1 MKKYTAKD
9 KVLAYIAAEYIAKW
23 FGACFGADSIV
34 GCNDINQVLA
44 VFYKLWYLL
53 CSKVNWS
60 STFYITN
67 YNTNNRRNAGMTH
80 LLKSS
85 VFEDMLK
92 SITPSFIDE
101 YSEVINKITEDMG
114 TEPAFYRTVNKV
126 LVIELYDNLSA
137 YRLFELDGNI
147 YRVVADEI
155 ETPISRESLMQ
166 LTTWGTYKS
175 YSEVLES
182 EKEQILNDLKDMGV
196 EDHYYDDS
204 AFYYLDLYNKYLEE
218 ERYCCE

>member
-9 KVLAYIAAEYIAKW
+9 KVLAYIASQYIANLYCKA
-23 FGACFGADSIV
+23 FREDSLI
-34 GCNDINQVLA
+34 GCKDITQILDALNRWCPNGETDWNA
-44 VFYKLWYLL
+44 TSYDP
-53 CSKVNWS
+53 
-60 STFYITN
+60 
-67 YNTNNRRNAGMTH
+67 NNKRDAGMTH

-114 TEPAFYRTVNKV
+114 MEPAFYRTVNKV
-126 LVIELYDNLSA
+126 LVIELYENLSA

-155 ETPISRESLMQ
+155 EIPISRESLMQ
-166 LTTWGTYKS
+166 LTTWGVYNS
-175 YSEVLES
+175 YGEVLES

-204 AFYYLDLYNKYLEE
+204 AFYYLGLYNKYLEE

>member
-1 MKKYTAKD
+1 MKKYTDKD
-9 KVLAYIAAEYIAKW
+9 KVLAYIASQYIANLYCKA
-23 FGACFGADSIV
+23 FREDSLI
-34 GCNDINQVLA
+34 GCKDITQILDALNRWCPNGETDWNA
-44 VFYKLWYLL
+44 TSYDP
-53 CSKVNWS
+53 
-60 STFYITN
+60 
-67 YNTNNRRNAGMTH
+67 NNKRDAGMTH

-92 SITPSFIDE
+92 SITPSFFDE
-101 YSEVINKITEDMG
+101 YSEVINKITEGMG
-114 TEPAFYRTVNKV
+114 LEPAFYRTVNKV
-126 LVIELYDNLSA
+126 LVIELYENLSA
-137 YRLFELDGNI
+137 YRLFELDGSI

-166 LTTWGTYKS
+166 LTTWGVYNS
-175 YSEVLES
+175 YGEVLES

-204 AFYYLDLYNKYLEE
+204 AFYYLGLYNKYLEE

>member
-1 MKKYTAKD
+1 MKKYTDKD
-9 KVLAYIAAEYIAKW
+9 KVLAYIASQYIAKW
-23 FGACFGADSIV
+23 FGADSLV
-34 GCNDINQVLA
+34 GCSDINQVLA
-44 VFYKLWYLL
+44 VFNKLWYLF
-53 CSKVNWS
+53 SKVNWS

-67 YNTNNRRNAGMTH
+67 YNTNNKRNAGMTH

-114 TEPAFYRTVNKV
+114 MEPAFYRTVNKV
-126 LVIELYDNLSA
+126 LVIELYENLSA

-204 AFYYLDLYNKYLEE
+204 AFYYLGLYNKYLEE

>member
-1 MKKYTAKD
+1 MKKYTDKD
-9 KVLAYIAAEYIAKW
+9 KVLAYIASQYIANLYCKA
-23 FGACFGADSIV
+23 FREDSLI
-34 GCNDINQVLA
+34 GCKDITQILDALNRWCPNGETDWNA
-44 VFYKLWYLL
+44 TSYDP
-53 CSKVNWS
+53 
-60 STFYITN
+60 
-67 YNTNNRRNAGMTH
+67 NNKRDAGMTH

-92 SITPSFIDE
+92 SITPSFFDE
-101 YSEVINKITEDMG
+101 YSEVINKITEGMG
-114 TEPAFYRTVNKV
+114 LEPAFYRTVNKV
-126 LVIELYDNLSA
+126 LVIELYENLSA

-166 LTTWGTYKS
+166 LTTWGVYNS
-175 YSEVLES
+175 YGEVLES

-204 AFYYLDLYNKYLEE
+204 AFYYLGLYNKYLEE

>member
-9 KVLAYIAAEYIAKW
+9 KVLAYIAAEYIANLYCKA
-23 FGACFGADSIV
+23 FREDSLV
-34 GCNDINQVLA
+34 GCKDITKILNALNRWCPNGEIDWNA
-44 VFYKLWYLL
+44 TSYDP
-53 CSKVNWS
+53 
-60 STFYITN
+60 
-67 YNTNNRRNAGMTH
+67 NNKRDAGMTH

-101 YSEVINKITEDMG
+101 YSEVINKITENMG

-204 AFYYLDLYNKYLEE
+204 AFYYLGLYNKYLEE

>member
-9 KVLAYIAAEYIAKW
+9 KVLAYIASQYIANLYCKA
-23 FGACFGADSIV
+23 FREDSLI
-34 GCNDINQVLA
+34 GCKDITQILDALNRWCPNGETDWNA
-44 VFYKLWYLL
+44 TSYDP
-53 CSKVNWS
+53 
-60 STFYITN
+60 
-67 YNTNNRRNAGMTH
+67 NNKRDAGMTH

-114 TEPAFYRTVNKV
+114 MEPAFYRTVNKV
-126 LVIELYDNLSA
+126 LVIELYENLLA

-155 ETPISRESLMQ
+155 ETPINRESLMQ
-166 LTTWGTYKS
+166 LTTWGTYNS

-204 AFYYLDLYNKYLEE
+204 AFYYLGLYNKYLEE